1 MHEFAKSFAIG
12 GATAAATF
20 ALVIIGSG
28 PIATCGILLTCL
40 FVRTATPLG
49 IGAWLLGGSAG
60 LASALYLLPD
70 WGVDGV
76 ATAIVAAIVAAT
88 ALRDP
93 RALDDREL
101 APADPLRN
109 RSWFRDASP
118 ILAAAM
124 ALALVAGTGVRRVT
138 TICGLDAR
146 SLVYSLCAILLVAA
160 LGAAIAGFLL
170 RRHLLPRIFLPAALA
185 VLVAAQLLLGAGTFP
200 DVLATLERIQAPAAS
215 RGAWLFGT
223 SLGTI
228 VLCGLPMFGLGALLE
243 TAVRR
248 ADLWS
253 AKLATPVGF
262 AIGGFLGALV
272 DVVPAVP
279 AALALVAAAQL
290 TFAHTP
296 RVKTLAGFASTA
308 LLAVIA
314 WRNPGAPPPAFVLS
328 DPHALYFGEETLHFG
343 EETPYLGEETDDGEE
358 TVPAEPTKNGR
369 PRLAFDPPGWPFQSE
384 PLAATLE
391 LVRAATREGEILLI
405 GDEAAALASRSDDAS
420 LSIDPQRAV
429 GGSARRAAVVLLP
442 STFSERLRYFARFPE
457 FVSRAE
463 RSLSPSGRFVVVADL
478 AEIDLESLAAVVRAV
493 RTTTLTPRILIHGRH
508 AIVFADRSPAS
519 SAADSALAALARMPR
534 PALLLGAEDTALL
547 ATFGVSPHH
556 PAHEYLLLGEGRARL
571 PHGTPKRASDNLRS
585 LLRRTRATRDG
596 APEDT
601 RIRLE
606 LAAAILDDDYVTE
619 DRLLRLLGRAGAEDA
634 PRLLIQRARARD
646 RIVEYLLDERED
658 ATRSLDADLRFRVG
672 RVMRGCGNTLAAI
685 DEFVRVIELR
695 PHLLEAPVALAEVFV
710 DADAKRQ
717 VRQVHGYVQ
726 HGRMMPFQIDPFVA
740 GLDDEKL
747 LARLEVARGI
757 SDLRSALERSDGSR
771 DGLLRVALGR
781 FGYAADLDP
790 ASADAIR
797 LYGECLFHLGKRG
810 AAREYAMRAI
820 AASPLD
826 PRSHALLA
834 AATDDPREAIT
845 ARAEALRLDP

>member
-12 GATAAATF
+12 GATAAAAF

-40 FVRTATPLG
+40 FVRAATPLG

-70 WGVDGV
+70 WGIDGV

-93 RALDDREL
+93 RAKDEPDTSS
-101 APADPLRN
+101 DPTLRTG
-109 RSWFRDASP
+109 SSFRDASP

-124 ALALVAGTGVRRVT
+124 ALALVAGTGVRRVAT
-138 TICGLDAR
+138 VCGLDAR
-146 SLVYSLCAILLVAA
+146 SLVYSSCAILLVAA

-170 RRHLLPRIFLPAALA
+170 RRHTGPRIFLPAALA
-185 VLVAAQLLLGAGTFP
+185 VLVAAQLLLASGDFAE
-200 DVLATLERIQAPAAS
+200 VLATLERIQAPAAS
-215 RGAWLFGT
+215 RGAWLLGT
-223 SLGTI
+223 SLGTV
-228 VLCGLPMFGLGALLE
+228 VLCGLPVFWLGALLE
-243 TAVRR
+243 AAVRR
-248 ADLWS
+248 ADLS
-253 AKLATPVGF
+253 STKLAAPVGF
-262 AIGGFLGALV
+262 FIGGFLAALI

-290 TFAHTP
+290 VVAHAP
-296 RVKTLAGFASTA
+296 RVRTVAGLASTA
-308 LLAVIA
+308 LLAMVA
-314 WRNPGAPPPAFVLS
+314 WRSPGAPPPAFALT
-328 DPHALYFGEETLHFG
+328 DPHALYFGEDLYFG
-343 EETPYLGEETDDGEE
+343 EETGIGEETA
-358 TVPAEPTKNGR
+358 TSEPTKNGR
-369 PRLAFDPPGWPFQSE
+369 PQVAHDPPGWPFQSE
-384 PLAATLE
+384 PLASTLD
-391 LVRAATREGEILLI
+391 LIRAATLEGEILLI
-405 GDEAAALASRSDDAS
+405 GDEAAALASRSNDPS
-420 LSIDPQRAV
+420 LSIDATDSLE
-429 GGSARRAAVVLLP
+429 GSPRFAAFFLLP
-442 STFSERLRYFARFPE
+442 STFSERLRFFTRFPE
-457 FVSRAE
+457 FVARAE
-463 RSLSPSGRFVVVADL
+463 QSLLPNGRFVVVADL
-478 AEIDLESLAAVVRAV
+478 AEIDLESLAAVVRAL
-493 RTTTLTPRILIHGRH
+493 RGTTLTPRILIHGRH
-508 AIVFADRSPAS
+508 AIVFADRSPATP
-519 SAADSALAALARMPR
+519 AADSALAALARMPR

-547 ATFGVSPHH
+547 ATLGVSPHH

-596 APEDT
+596 APQDT

-606 LAAAILDDDYVTE
+606 LAAAILDDDFVTE
-619 DRLLRLLGRAGAEDA
+619 DRLLRLLSRAGAEDA

-646 RIVEYLLDERED
+646 RIVEYLLDEREH

-672 RVMRGCGNTLAAI
+672 RVMRGMGNTLAAI

-695 PHLLEAPVALAEVFV
+695 PHLLEAPVALAEVFL

-726 HGRMMPFQIDPFVA
+726 NGRAMPFQIDTFVA

-757 SDLRSALERSDGSR
+757 SDLRSALERTDGSR
-771 DGLLRVALGR
+771 DALLRVALGR
-781 FGYAADLDP
+781 FGYASTLDP

-797 LYGECLFHLGKRG
+797 LYGECLLRLGKRG
-810 AAREYAMRAI
+810 AAREHAVRAI
-820 AASPLD
+820 EASPLD

-834 AATDDPREAIT
+834 ESTDDPREAIA